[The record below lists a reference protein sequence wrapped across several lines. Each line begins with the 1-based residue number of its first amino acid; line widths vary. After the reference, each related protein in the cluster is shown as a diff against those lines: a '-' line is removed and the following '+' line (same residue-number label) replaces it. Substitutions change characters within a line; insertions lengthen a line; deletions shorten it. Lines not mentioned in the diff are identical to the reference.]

1 MEDKHPRNNFITYF
15 PHGASICSCFCS
27 ISAVALAVAS
37 RPAGFPL
44 LGPLNERWKSRRQ
57 HYWMLPSWNAHDT
70 FFHILY
76 IFSTFSPNVF
86 HTFFRCFHILSYMFS
101 HFSILSFLHC
111 SFCFLDFFYIF
122 LTFFKFLQSYA
133 RPAADIIQNQLA
145 AGSFFVCGYIEC
157 KIKILEITS
166 LHISLMERPR
176 HIFSIFVNSVTFNM
190 FFIFLSYIGC
200 CACGGPSAS
209 KFSFLCPLNER

>member
-1 MEDKHPRNNFITYF
+1 
-15 PHGASICSCFCS
+15 
-27 ISAVALAVAS
+27 
-37 RPAGFPL
+37 
-44 LGPLNERWKSRRQ
+44 
-57 HYWMLPSWNAHDT
+57 MLPSWNAHDT

-111 SFCFLDFFYIF
+111 SFCFLDFLYIF

-176 HIFSIFVNSVTFNM
+176 HIFSIFVNSVAFNM